1 MKNKENEKYVKWGIT
16 ACVVVIFSLFCYYQ
30 IQGMR
35 KGGGMLGAFTKI
47 LTPFVYGAAI
57 AYLVA
62 PLCRKLEG
70 VFVRRFKGKKKES
83 LASSLA
89 ICLSLLTEILIVAA
103 VILLI
108 IPQLINSISRLAEVL
123 PGQIR
128 SARARAEELMAS
140 HPEWL
145 EWVEKYFGNVQ
156 ERLNSWISKDLPAMA
171 QSVLTSGV
179 QKVAGAFGV
188 IYNLLLGQ
196 FVAIYL
202 LARRKQLAAQARLL
216 LRGTF
221 KTSWAD
227 WLENEIHIVDR
238 MFNGFFMGKLLDSA
252 IIGGLCFVG
261 CLLMRFESPILIAV
275 IVGVTNIIPFF
286 GPFIGA
292 IPCALLLLLEEPM
305 HCLMFVIFVI
315 VLQQLDGNVIGPRIL
330 GNSTGLSGLWV
341 MFGIL
346 LFGGLWGVGGMVVGV
361 PLMAV
366 IYDVVRQ
373 LTIRGVKKHGR
384 DDMLDEYNAK
394 YHAEG
399 K

>member
-1 MKNKENEKYVKWGIT
+1 M
-16 ACVVVIFSLFCYYQ
+16 
-30 IQGMR
+30 
-35 KGGGMLGAFTKI
+35 
-47 LTPFVYGAAI
+47 
-57 AYLVA
+57 
-62 PLCRKLEG
+62 
-70 VFVRRFKGKKKES
+70 
-83 LASSLA
+83 
-89 ICLSLLTEILIVAA
+89 
-103 VILLI
+103 ILLI